1 MVPKI
6 QSREITI
13 VPVLPSVVSILF
25 NINGFHKFTC
35 CDILPI
41 AVSEI

>member
-1 MVPKI
+1 MVLKNLV
-6 QSREITI
+6 SGNYNCT
-13 VPVLPSVVSILF
+13 SVVSILF

-41 AVSEI
+41 AVLEI